1 MRKRY
6 KNKTK
11 STCGLCKPHKRGW
24 ANRWKVKIYGKLV
37 QAEKDIKEY
46 LAK

>member
-11 STCGLCKPHKRGW
+11 STCAICKPHKRGW
-24 ANRWKVKIYGKLV
+24 AVRWKSKELSKLK
-37 QAEKDIKEY
+37 QDEKDIKERE
-46 LAK
+46 

>member
-24 ANRWKVKIYGKLV
+24 ANRWKEKEFFKLKCD
-37 QAEKDIKEY
+37 EKEMKERE
-46 LAK
+46 